1 MQSRTLLPTTYGSRR
16 RLGTP
21 LALGS
26 VLGLAALGTAG
37 CAKDDPNALA
47 PSGGTGT
54 YCNDGT
60 GNGSGTGGDTGT
72 GGGSPVTPQSI
83 LDTRELSYTE
93 ALRTAS
99 FKLVGNAPTLE
110 QIKSLEAITDEA
122 EQAVRY
128 EELIDE
134 LMDDTRFKQ
143 RMIDFW
149 KNTMR
154 QGGPAMGAFPSRD
167 TAPTFAA
174 MVTVQGMPYTDL
186 FTAAAGTCPTFDGV
200 DFVAAECPSGATVT
214 GLLAD
219 SGIHAQNYGNL
230 AFLRVRFF
238 QETFSCRKLPAELT
252 DDPTPV
258 GNGTYTAPWPFTSI
272 AGAENGGRIDFLDT
286 ESAICANCHATMN
299 HRAPLFA
306 NFDINGAYTPD
317 ISVFIPIEGEPLAL
331 MSDWL
336 PPGETTAWR
345 YGLPAATLSELGA
358 HMAADAE
365 VQACAV
371 IRMWNFAFSKGD
383 VVNDAATVPTEVIAP
398 VLEQFKS
405 GNFNLREAVRA
416 VFLHDDFV
424 RF

>member
-1 MQSRTLLPTTYGSRR
+1 MELNMRSRIFRPISMSS
-16 RLGTP
+16 
-21 LALGS
+21 AL
-26 VLGLAALGTAG
+26 VLGAVAASG
-37 CAKDDPNALA
+37 CAEDDPNALA

-60 GNGSGTGGDTGT
+60 GNGPGSGGAGT
-72 GGGSPVTPQSI
+72 GGGAPVTPQSI
-83 LDTRELSYTE
+83 LDARELSYTE

-110 QIKSLEAITDEA
+110 QIKDLDSLTDEA
-122 EQAVRY
+122 DQAARY

-134 LMDDTRFKQ
+134 MMDDPRFKL
-143 RMIDFW
+143 RMIEFW

-154 QGGPAMGAFPSRD
+154 QGGAAMGDFPSRD

-174 MVTVQGMPYTDL
+174 MVTVLGMPFTDL
-186 FTAAAGTCPTFDGV
+186 FTATTGTCPTFDGV
-200 DFVAAECPSGATVT
+200 DFVPQECPNGPSIA

-230 AFLRVRFF
+230 AFRRVRFF

-252 DDPTPV
+252 DDPTPMGA
-258 GNGTYTAPWPFTSI
+258 GNYTAPWPFTSI
-272 AGAENGGRIDFLDT
+272 AGAANGGRIDFLDT

-299 HRAPLFA
+299 HRAPLWA
-306 NFDINGAYTPD
+306 HFDENGAYQPD
-317 ISVFIPIEGEPLAL
+317 ISVLIPIEGEPVAL
-331 MSDWL
+331 MSDFL
-336 PPGETTAWR
+336 PGAETTAWKF
-345 YGLPAATLSELGA
+345 GQPAAALAEFGA
-358 HMAADAE
+358 FMAADEE

-371 IRMWNFAFSKGD
+371 TRIWNFAFSKGD
-383 VVNDAATVPTEVIAP
+383 VVNDAANVPTEVIAP
-398 VLEQFKS
+398 VLEQFKDS
-405 GNFNLREAVRA
+405 DYNLRETIRT